1 MIHATRRGR
10 GAKQVS
16 HSRKQRP
23 GRQRDSSGK
32 QTQVKL
38 TTASTPALPALP
50 TSNNDTATVTTRSFI
65 SKILDNHTLSG
76 DIFFF
81 FIFYSDQTDSLNHL
95 SQDKCGH
102 AWSIDGNGT
111 GRKPH

>member
-32 QTQVKL
+32 QTQVKM

-65 SKILDNHTLSG
+65 SKILDNHTLSV

-81 FIFYSDQTDSLNHL
+81 FSFFIQTKLT
-95 SQDKCGH
+95 
-102 AWSIDGNGT
+102 A
-111 GRKPH
+111 